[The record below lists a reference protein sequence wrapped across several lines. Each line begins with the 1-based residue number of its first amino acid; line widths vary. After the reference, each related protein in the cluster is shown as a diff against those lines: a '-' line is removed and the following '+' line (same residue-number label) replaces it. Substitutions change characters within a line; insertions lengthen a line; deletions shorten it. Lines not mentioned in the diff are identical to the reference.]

1 MKLFRTTRGIYNA
14 LFPLVVQKAT
24 IMGGVIGL
32 MGSLVLYAAIR
43 SVPQTADPL
52 FVLDLV
58 ILLTGPTFLVYRL
71 FGWTLSVG
79 SLDTLFV
86 VLLVN
91 SLLVAFLGAG
101 IAHLVRSIR
110 SSQDHSRRHGTSVKL
125 Q

>member
-58 ILLTGPTFLVYRL
+58 ILLTG
-71 FGWTLSVG
+71 
-79 SLDTLFV
+79 
-86 VLLVN
+86 LVN
-91 SLLVAFLGAG
+91 
-101 IAHLVRSIR
+101 
-110 SSQDHSRRHGTSVKL
+110 DDY
-125 Q
+125 